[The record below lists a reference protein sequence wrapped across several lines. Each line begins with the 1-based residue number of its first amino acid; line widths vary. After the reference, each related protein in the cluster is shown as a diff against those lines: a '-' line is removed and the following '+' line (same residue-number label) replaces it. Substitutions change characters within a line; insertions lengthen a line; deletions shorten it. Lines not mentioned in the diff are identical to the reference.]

1 MNLPR
6 QGAKFC
12 SQKCGTY
19 FRRALKHKSVF
30 PVEMTS
36 RDRWLR
42 RAADKRPLTVDG
54 KAGSSTNP
62 RTWTSFAA
70 ASASDAGVGLGFVLG
85 DGIGCIDLDH
95 CFENGSLAHW
105 AADFMH
111 GITDPVLFAEV
122 SQSGEGVHI
131 FIEAQEAPGRKIR
144 DGRNIERYTAGR
156 YIAVTGNRLTL

>member
-6 QGAKFC
+6 KGAKFC
-12 SQKCGTY
+12 SQNCGTY
-19 FRRALKHKSVF
+19 FRRALKRKSTF
-30 PVEMTS
+30 PAEMVS

-62 RTWTSFAA
+62 RTWSSFEAA
-70 ASASDAGVGLGFVLG
+70 NASSAGVGLGFVLG
-85 DGIGCIDLDH
+85 GGIGCIDLDH
-95 CFENGSLAHW
+95 CFADGALADW
-105 AADFMH
+105 AKEAIES
-111 GITDPVLFAEV
+111 ITDPVLFAEI

-156 YIAVTGNRLTL
+156 YIAVTGNRLIL

>member
-19 FRRALKHKSVF
+19 FRRASKRKPTF
-30 PVEMTS
+30 PAEMTS
-36 RDRWLR
+36 RNRWLR
-42 RAADKRPLTVDG
+42 RDENKRPLTIDG

-62 RTWTSFAA
+62 ETWSSFAA
-70 ASASDAGVGLGFVLG
+70 AKASTAGAGLGFVLG

-95 CFENGSLAHW
+95 CFADGALTDW
-105 AADFMH
+105 AKEAIDSITEPVIFM
-111 GITDPVLFAEV
+111 EV